1 MHANLN
7 ENKEVKVEVEVKV
20 PAKRGRKPKPGSV
33 NPKSYFA
40 EVQEQAIKD
49 YLSGNLSTAQK
60 NKVFETIIDPCL
72 KKLVDG
78 VMTMPMFQKIIGI
91 NRDQLKEDAYYHV
104 IFQLDKFNPNKIGK
118 SGDPVR
124 AYSYLGTVVKHYILG
139 LKIQNDGYIAKH
151 GGVLDVDE
159 IGEHIPDNRRNPEE
173 FEELKKGLVAQLEKT
188 VETKRLNKNDLIV
201 GNTLKYMLSN
211 WHRLEFQSKNEFV
224 RLLCHYTQ
232 LNPPVV
238 ARSLKKYKSLVY
250 DMLVQPKGKS
260 KKKQKK

>member
-1 MHANLN
+1 
-7 ENKEVKVEVEVKV
+7 
-20 PAKRGRKPKPGSV
+20 
-33 NPKSYFA
+33 
-40 EVQEQAIKD
+40 
-49 YLSGNLSTAQK
+49 
-60 NKVFETIIDPCL
+60 
-72 KKLVDG
+72 
-78 VMTMPMFQKIIGI
+78 
-91 NRDQLKEDAYYHV
+91 
-104 IFQLDKFNPNKIGK
+104 
-118 SGDPVR
+118 
-124 AYSYLGTVVKHYILG
+124 
-139 LKIQNDGYIAKH
+139 
-151 GGVLDVDE
+151 VDE